1 MGRAGSVRIPYAFR
15 VWLWIAGAV
24 ALQAVTSQS
33 LLSLATLVV
42 VGAAIAIDR
51 ARFVR
56 LLRRIRW
63 LLLSIVILFG
73 WMTPGTAIVPFWVAL
88 MPTFEGLEL
97 AVLHGLRL
105 LALVAW
111 LIFWF
116 AWLPIPEQPT
126 ALYRAFFPLVWFG
139 VPLERFAVRLALILD
154 GLDALAKA
162 PVRLRDWRHLPRWL
176 EGEDDAAESCRQK
189 AGLR

>member
-1 MGRAGSVRIPYAFR
+1 MRVSYALR

-24 ALQAVTSQS
+24 ALQAVAS
-33 LLSLATLVV
+33 LTLLALVTLLVA
-42 VGAAIAIDR
+42 GAAIAIDR

-56 LLRRIRW
+56 LLSRIRW

-73 WMTPGTAIVPFWVAL
+73 WMTPGTAIAPFAVAL
-88 MPTFEGLEL
+88 MPTYEGMEL
-97 AVLHGLRL
+97 ALLHALRL

-176 EGEDDAAESCRQK
+176 EGEDNAAESCRQK

>member
-1 MGRAGSVRIPYAFR
+1 MGYGSPVRIPYALR
-15 VWLWIAGAV
+15 VWIWIAGAV
-24 ALQAVTSQS
+24 ALQAFATLP
-33 LLSLATLVV
+33 LLSLATTLVV
-42 VGAAIAIDR
+42 VAAVATDR
-51 ARFVR
+51 ARFAR

-73 WMTPGTAIVPFWVAL
+73 WMTPGTAVLPFWVAL

-97 AVLHGLRL
+97 ALLHGLRL

-116 AWLPIPEQPT
+116 AWLPIAEQPA
-126 ALYRAFFPLVWFG
+126 ALYRAFFPLVWLG

-154 GLDALAKA
+154 GLDAMANT
-162 PVRLRDWRHLPRWL
+162 PIRLRDWRQLPRWL
-176 EGEDDAAESCRQK
+176 EGDDGVSEPATREATSR
-189 AGLR
+189 